1 MGGPVIPG
9 GYFLIARKMIDS
21 EIFKKP
27 PLYLKVWIYLLSR
40 AQHKEFK
47 ELKRGQ
53 LWTSI
58 PEIQDALTWKVGYR
72 TERPTKK
79 QIFTVLEWLRN
90 PSERVH
96 EGNDE
101 RSMIVT
107 TKGTQGMLI
116 TICNYSV
123 YQTSENYEG
132 NDERTTTGTTKS
144 LRPER
149 QGNNINKN
157 VFKNDKN
164 AKNDNKKDIAQSEI
178 LRENFEALW
187 KSYPNKKGKEAAFKS
202 YKKAVKDG
210 VTDEAILSGIERYK
224 QEIAIKQTEPQFIQY
239 GSTWFNGKRWEDDY
253 ITTEA
258 KQSNQTREQDWS
270 VPEQNKVELKMTD
283 EEYRL
288 FEDELPF

>member
-1 MGGPVIPG
+1 MGEPVIPG
-9 GYFLIARKMIDS
+9 GYFLIARKMINS

-79 QIFTVLEWLRN
+79 QVFTVLEWLRN

-101 RSMIVT
+101 RPMIVT

-164 AKNDNKKDIAQSEI
+164 VKNDNKKDIAQSEF
-178 LRENFEALW
+178 LRENFETLW
-187 KSYPNKKGKEAAFKS
+187 KSYPNKKGKEAAFKA

-210 VTDEAILSGIERYK
+210 VTDEVILSGIERYK
-224 QEIAIKQTEPQFIQY
+224 KEIAIKRTEPQFIQY
-239 GSTWFNGKRWEDDY
+239 GSTWFNGKRWDDDY
-253 ITTEA
+253 FTSNPS
-258 KQSNQTREQDWS
+258 QNNQTWEQDWS
-270 VPEQNKVELKMTD
+270 IPEQNKVELKMTD
-283 EEYRL
+283 EEYQL

>member
-1 MGGPVIPG
+1 MGEPVIPG

-40 AQHKEFK
+40 AQHQEFK

-72 TERPTKK
+72 TEKPTKK

-90 PSERVH
+90 PIERVH
-96 EGNDE
+96 EGNNE

-116 TICNYSV
+116 SICNYNV

-132 NDERTTTGTTKS
+132 NDERTTKGTAKS

-164 AKNDNKKDIAQSEI
+164 VKNDNKKDIEQSGGV
-178 LRENFEALW
+178 RENFENIW
-187 KSYPNKKGKEAAFKS
+187 KSYPNKKGKDGAFKA
-202 YKKAVKDG
+202 YKRAIKDG
-210 VTDEAILSGIERYK
+210 VTDEVILSGIERYK
-224 QEIAIKQTEPQFIQY
+224 QEIAIKRIEPQFIQY

-253 ITTEA
+253 ITTDA
-258 KQSNQTREQDWS
+258 KQSNQTWEQDWS
-270 VPEQNKVELKMTD
+270 IPERNKVELKMTD
-283 EEYRL
+283 EEYRQ